1 MRDEV
6 KAKKDNGLIS
16 DIEPIEQ
23 LTKRANLEIIYQSVY
38 RLYFDDTH
46 VSVNSIEKYIAHEDS
61 PYLINLR
68 DTSDL
73 TEIQTC
79 NILILLT
86 ALSLYLDLMG
96 QANDRN
102 VFMVEQI
109 SESF

>member
-1 MRDEV
+1 MLLHFEQMRDEV

-23 LTKRANLEIIYQSVY
+23 LAKRANLEIIYQSVY

-73 TEIQTC
+73 TEIQHK
-79 NILILLT
+79 ILVGKATFI
-86 ALSLYLDLMG
+86 
-96 QANDRN
+96 
-102 VFMVEQI
+102 V
-109 SESF
+109 